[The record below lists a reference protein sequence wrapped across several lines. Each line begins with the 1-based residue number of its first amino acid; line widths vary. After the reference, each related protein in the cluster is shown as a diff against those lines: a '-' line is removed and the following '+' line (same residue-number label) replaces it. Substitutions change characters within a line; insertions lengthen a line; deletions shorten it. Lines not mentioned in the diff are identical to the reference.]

1 MATVKLYS
9 TIRLAA
15 GEKVLE
21 SDARTVGELLKDLEG
36 RYGEKISRYISNCI
50 VLVNGKNISLL
61 KGKRTKLEPTDQVS
75 LFPPVAGG

>member
-21 SDARTVGELLKDLEG
+21 SDARTVGELLKELEK
-36 RYGEKISRYISNCI
+36 RYGGKISRYISNCI
-50 VLVNGKNISLL
+50 VLVNGKNVSLL
-61 KGKRTKLEPTDQVS
+61 KGKRTKLEPADQVS

>member
-21 SDARTVGELLKDLEG
+21 SDAKTVGELLKDLER

>member
-21 SDARTVGELLKDLEG
+21 SEARTVGELLKELER
-36 RYGEKISRYISNCI
+36 RYGEKISRYTSRCI

-61 KGKRTKLEPTDQVS
+61 QGKRTKLGPNDQVS

>member
-21 SDARTVGELLKDLEG
+21 SEARTVGELLDP
-36 RYGEKISRYISNCI
+36 GELPG
-50 VLVNGKNISLL
+50 VW
-61 KGKRTKLEPTDQVS
+61 EPCRS
-75 LFPPVAGG
+75 